1 MPGQEIENSVNTEVK
16 NSENPMEQNLNKVK
30 KEVDEL
36 KDADRNIN
44 VVEGLSGLLTSEFG
58 DYLKTQPDVLNSL
71 FESCKDYKNKNPD
84 VKDTWFDNLYM
95 FLNGARKECA
105 EIWANNINVTL
116 RWERWRNLEG
126 EELNNEKQKIAE
138 ELNGYVEMRDVLPAE
153 TQELLI
159 LTKAALGAE
168 SQIIDKNGKQ
178 EPYSD
183 EVVALEQKLVSLWA
197 MNETADPGK
206 NNGVDWKFW
215 NQTYDALMSQI
226 DKSLKESVEIKD
238 IEEIKVKLRWN
249 IGQTKREKNKEKY
262 GTDTVDGINYSYD
275 SYEEFSKNWKSDAMQ
290 QINTEI
296 IESWDSLSLEGKK
309 VFLLLSSALKHVSD
323 EKDTSTEVLELEKEL
338 NRMWLMP
345 KEWTNGENNGVDWKF
360 GHHTWNAVVA
370 YFEKDEENVVK

>member
-1 MPGQEIENSVNTEVK
+1 MPGQEIENSVNTEAK

-36 KDADRNIN
+36 KEADRNIN

-95 FLNGARKECA
+95 FLNEARKECA
-105 EIWANNINVTL
+105 EIEASNIKVTL

-126 EELNNEKQKIAE
+126 EELNPEKQRIAK
-138 ELNGYVEMRDVLPAE
+138 ELNDYVEMRDVLPAE
-153 TQELLI
+153 IQELLM
-159 LTKAALGAE
+159 LTKAALEAE

-215 NQTYDALMSQI
+215 NQTYDALMSHI
-226 DKSLKESVEIKD
+226 DKSLKESAEIKD
-238 IEEIKVKLRWN
+238 IEDIKVKLRWN
-249 IGQTKREKNKEKY
+249 IGQTKREENKEKY
-262 GTDTVDGINYSYD
+262 GTGTVDGINYSYD
-275 SYEEFSKNWKSDAMQ
+275 SYEKFSKNWKSEAMQ
-290 QINTEI
+290 QINDI
-296 IESWDSLSLEGKK
+296 IKNWGALSPEDKK
-309 VFLLLSSALKHVSD
+309 VLLLLSSALKHVSD
-323 EKDTSTEVLELEKEL
+323 GNDTSPEVKELENEL
-338 NRMWLMP
+338 NHMGLMP
-345 KEWTNGENNGVDWKF
+345 KEWINGENNGVDWKF

-370 YFEKDEENVVK
+370 YFKKDEENMVK